1 MHVRGLE
8 PRDGRAARDVER
20 VEREST
26 VGDDGDEAL
35 GRVEESLPSGGTGFR
50 VQAMRGPPWRR
61 RRRPRSG
68 LGRGTPRSED
78 VAATGHFGHVD
89 EGDGGAEIEDSAEV
103 FAGEGIEESPGM
115 AHTAGFDEESVGLGA
130 AENLGDGDGERG
142 GDGAAETSA
151 GDLTNNHAAVAA
163 AGGGGAVGTRDDPAG
178 CVDHGPVDAERTEL
192 VHHDGPAL
200 VGGRCDKRW
209 RIVVVL
215 PTPSAPVMMFTGI
228 IATPSTCLARRARQD
243 LKDPPIDTRHTT
255 NCVARPY
262 GIDPS
267 TRPDDGVPTSSNP
280 NFR

>member
-35 GRVEESLPSGGTGFR
+35 GRVEGLRPAAELGF
-50 VQAMRGPPWRR
+50 VFRR
-61 RRRPRSG
+61 REVR
-68 LGRGTPRSED
+68 LGADDGVRAVDLVAERLGVKD

-103 FAGEGIEESPGM
+103 FAGEGVEESPGM
-115 AHTAGFDEESVGLGA
+115 AHAAGFDEESVGLGA

-151 GDLTNNHAAVAA
+151 GDLTNHHAAVSA

-200 VGGRCDKRW
+200 VGGALRQEVAYR
-209 RIVVVL
+209 RGL
-215 PTPSAPVMMFTGI
+215 THPE
-228 IATPSTCLARRARQD
+228 RARDDVHGDHRDALDLPGATRALQD

-255 NCVARPY
+255 KCVARQA
-262 GIDPS
+262 
-267 TRPDDGVPTSSNP
+267 
-280 NFR
+280 

>member
-1 MHVRGLE
+1 MDLV
-8 PRDGRAARDVER
+8 AER
-20 VEREST
+20 
-26 VGDDGDEAL
+26 L
-35 GRVEESLPSGGTGFR
+35 GV
-50 VQAMRGPPWRR
+50 
-61 RRRPRSG
+61 
-68 LGRGTPRSED
+68 ED

-103 FAGEGIEESPGM
+103 FAGEGVEESPGM
-115 AHTAGFDEESVGLGA
+115 AHAAGFDEESVGLGA

-151 GDLTNNHAAVAA
+151 GDLTNHHAAVSA

-178 CVDHGPVDAERTEL
+178 CVEHGAVDAERTEL

-228 IATPSTCLARRARQD
+228 IATPSTCLARHAHDR
-243 LKDPPIDTRHTT
+243 I
-255 NCVARPY
+255 
-262 GIDPS
+262 
-267 TRPDDGVPTSSNP
+267 
-280 NFR
+280 